1 MRRRDFVLSAAGG
14 LALAHAGAWANTQK
28 TESLYQ
34 PTQKSIVLWLIPFS
48 ISIL

>member
-1 MRRRDFVLSAAGG
+1 MKRRDFVLSAAGG

-34 PTQKSIVLWLIPFS
+34 PTRYVFVADKMSNFMC
-48 ISIL
+48 